1 MTFSDD
7 DSNHKSD
14 KANESSSPSPVP
26 SQSLTFPPPS
36 GSKIPREAWK
46 EVAILSSVATMIMYA
61 ETMLIPAIPTLIKEF
76 GITYSTSS
84 WILTTYLLT
93 GAVMTPIAGKLSDIY
108 GKKRILLIIM
118 TVYAA
123 GVSIAGFST
132 DISTMLIARGLQ
144 GVGISMFPIAFS
156 IVRDRFPREK
166 MAIGQGIITSM
177 FGAGAVIG
185 LSVGGFLV
193 QNYGWHSTFFTII
206 PIVICLFLVVW
217 RFININSIA
226 VPLPGERQE
235 QEQEESDHTLKEDG
249 SRNSVDKNTLNKD
262 GLQKRIKKSTSL
274 QTCQNDNKVKG
285 SVSLDIKGA
294 ITLAITITSF
304 LLALTFLQTEVDG
317 NNNKILGVNYSVLQ
331 VAIFFALGAIS
342 LISFIVIERR
352 SKSPLIDFKILLDRS
367 IFPAYIMILIVGLSL
382 FLVFQTI
389 PILVGNPPPVGF
401 GGDAIST
408 TRVQLPFALILLVF
422 GPASGFIISK
432 VGTSKSLIIGT
443 VISTIGFFGLFSF
456 HASEFMLSVNLAI
469 LSVGLSFTAIGA
481 QNIIVLNTPRQSSGI
496 SLGIASLLRI
506 VGSSIGPALA
516 AVYLQSYQYKVVN
529 ITGVSNGQ
537 LQHLVAF
544 PNAEAY
550 NLIFLTAAILSLVSI
565 SLALFLRLCASPK
578 CQNQVPEERGKM
590 NTQITQTIQEEILK
604 WPGITTESNRFGG
617 IEFLVN
623 KKEMGHL
630 HGDKLADLPFPVEI
644 RKELV
649 VSGRALPHHIYP
661 ESGWVSYWI
670 RKSDDIPAVLDLF
683 KIQYERLTH
692 KKMEAFS
699 K

>member
-1 MTFSDD
+1 M
-7 DSNHKSD
+7 
-14 KANESSSPSPVP
+14 P
-26 SQSLTFPPPS
+26 SQSMTFPPPS

-46 EVAILSSVATMIMYA
+46 IVAILSSVATMIMYA

-93 GAVMTPIAGKLSDIY
+93 GAVMTPIAGKMSDIY
-108 GKKRILLIIM
+108 GKKRILLVIM

-132 DISTMLIARGLQ
+132 NISTMLIARGLQ

-177 FGAGAVIG
+177 FAGGAVIG
-185 LSVGGFLV
+185 LSVGGFLI

-217 RFININSIA
+217 RFIHIDSIA
-226 VPLPGERQE
+226 VPLPSGERQQQ
-235 QEQEESDHTLKEDG
+235 QEQEESEHTLKEDG
-249 SRNSVDKNTLNKD
+249 SSRKSIDKNTLNRD
-262 GLQKRIKKSTSL
+262 GLLKGIKKSNSL
-274 QTCQNDNKVKG
+274 RTRQDDNKARG

-294 ITLAITITSF
+294 ITLAIAITSF
-304 LLALTFLQTEVDG
+304 LLALTYLQREGDG
-317 NNNKILGVNYSVLQ
+317 NNNTNNNTNKILDVNYSVLQ
-331 VAIFFALGAIS
+331 VTIFFAVGIIS

-352 SKSPLIDFKILLDRS
+352 SKSPLIDFNILLNRA
-367 IFPAYIMILIVGLSL
+367 ILPAYIMILIVGLSL

-389 PILVGNPPPVGF
+389 PILVRNPPPVGF

-432 VGTSKSLIIGT
+432 VGTAKSLIIGT
-443 VISTIGFFGLFSF
+443 VISAVGFFGLFSF
-456 HASEFMLSVNLAI
+456 HSSEFMLSVNLGI

-481 QNIIVLNTPRQSSGI
+481 QNTIVLNTPRQSSGI

-516 AVYLQSYQYKVVN
+516 AVYLQSYQYKVAN
-529 ITGVSNGQ
+529 IIGGGTARQ
-537 LQHLVAF
+537 LQQHQVAF

-550 NLIFLTAAILSLVSI
+550 NLIFLTAAILSLASI
-565 SLALFLRLCASPK
+565 SLALFLKLSSASPK
-578 CQNQVPEERGKM
+578 CQNQVLEERGKT
-590 NTQITQTIQEEILK
+590 NTQITQTIKEEILK
-604 WPGITTESNRFGG
+604 WPGITTEPNRFGG

-630 HGDKLADLPFPVEI
+630 HGEKLADLPFPVEI

-649 VSGRALPHHIYP
+649 ASGRALPHHIYP

-670 RKSDDIPAVLDLF
+670 RNSDDIPAVLKLF
-683 KIQYERLTH
+683 EIQYERL
-692 KKMEAFS
+692 S
-699 K
+699 KSAMSYPS

>member
-46 EVAILSSVATMIMYA
+46 QVAILSSVAAMIMYA

-93 GAVMTPIAGKLSDIY
+93 GAVTTPIAGKFSDIY

-156 IVRDRFPREK
+156 IVRDLFPREK
-166 MAIGQGIITSM
+166 MAIGQGLIASM

-185 LSVGGFLV
+185 LSVGGFLI
-193 QNYGWHSTFFTII
+193 QDYGWHSTFFTII

-217 RFININSIA
+217 RFINIDSIT

-235 QEQEESDHTLKEDG
+235 QEQEQEESDYTLKEAG
-249 SRNSVDKNTLNKD
+249 SRKSIDKSSLNGD
-262 GLQKRIKKSTSL
+262 GLPKRIKERSSP
-274 QTCQNDNKVKG
+274 QNSQNDNNVRG
-285 SVSLDIKGA
+285 PLSLDIKGA

-304 LLALTFLQTEVDG
+304 LLALTYLQTGGNG
-317 NNNKILGVNYSVLQ
+317 NNNKIFDVNYSVLQ
-331 VAIFFALGAIS
+331 VAIFFAMGIIS

-367 IFPAYIMILIVGLSL
+367 IFPAYIIILIVGLSL

-389 PILVGNPPPVGF
+389 PILVRNPPPVGF

-408 TRVQLPFALILLVF
+408 TRVQLPFALILLIF

-443 VISTIGFFGLFSF
+443 VISTVGFFGLFSL
-456 HASEFMLSVNLAI
+456 HSSEYMLSINLVI

-481 QNIIVLNTPRQSSGI
+481 QNTIVLNTPRQSSGI

-529 ITGVSNGQ
+529 ISVSNGQ

-565 SLALFLRLCASPK
+565 SLALFLKLCASPK
-578 CQNQVPEERGKM
+578 CQNQVPEETGNM
-590 NTQITQTIQEEILK
+590 NTQITQTIKEAILK
-604 WPGITTESNRFGG
+604 WPGITTEPNRFGG

-630 HGDKLADLPFPVEI
+630 HGEKLADLPFPVEI

-649 VSGRALPHHIYP
+649 ASGRALPHHIYP

-670 RKSDDIPAVLDLF
+670 RNSEDIPAVLELF
-683 KIQYERLTH
+683 EAQYERLRP
-692 KKMEAFS
+692 KSAS
-699 K
+699 S

>member
-1 MTFSDD
+1 MK
-7 DSNHKSD
+7 NR
-14 KANESSSPSPVP
+14 NP
-26 SQSLTFPPPS
+26 QSLTFPPPS

-46 EVAILSSVATMIMYA
+46 QVAILSSVAAMIMYA

-93 GAVMTPIAGKLSDIY
+93 GAVTTPIAGKFSDIY

-156 IVRDRFPREK
+156 IVRDLFPREK
-166 MAIGQGIITSM
+166 MAIGQGLIASM

-185 LSVGGFLV
+185 LSVGGFLI
-193 QNYGWHSTFFTII
+193 QDYGWHSTFFTII

-217 RFININSIA
+217 RFINIDSIT
-226 VPLPGERQE
+226 VPLPGERQEQE
-235 QEQEESDHTLKEDG
+235 QEQEESDHTLKEAG
-249 SRNSVDKNTLNKD
+249 SRKSIDKSSLNGD
-262 GLQKRIKKSTSL
+262 GLPKRIKERSSP
-274 QTCQNDNKVKG
+274 QNSQNDNNVRG
-285 SVSLDIKGA
+285 PLSLDIKGA

-304 LLALTFLQTEVDG
+304 LLALTYLQTGGNG
-317 NNNKILGVNYSVLQ
+317 NNNKIFDVNYSVLQ
-331 VAIFFALGAIS
+331 VAIFFAMGIIS

-367 IFPAYIMILIVGLSL
+367 IFPAYIIILIVGLSL

-389 PILVGNPPPVGF
+389 PILVRNPPPVGF

-408 TRVQLPFALILLVF
+408 TRVQLPFALILLIF

-443 VISTIGFFGLFSF
+443 VISTVGFFGLFSL
-456 HASEFMLSVNLAI
+456 HSSEYMLSINLVI

-481 QNIIVLNTPRQSSGI
+481 QNTIVLNTPRQSSGI

-529 ITGVSNGQ
+529 ISVSNGQ

-565 SLALFLRLCASPK
+565 SLALFLKLCASPK
-578 CQNQVPEERGKM
+578 CQNQVPEETGNM
-590 NTQITQTIQEEILK
+590 NTQITQTIKEAILK
-604 WPGITTESNRFGG
+604 WPGITTEPNRFGG

-630 HGDKLADLPFPVEI
+630 HGEKLADLPFPVEI

-649 VSGRALPHHIYP
+649 ASGRALPHHIYP

-670 RKSDDIPAVLDLF
+670 RNSEDIPAVLELF
-683 KIQYERLTH
+683 EAQYERLRP
-692 KKMEAFS
+692 KSAS
-699 K
+699 S

>member
-1 MTFSDD
+1 MK
-7 DSNHKSD
+7 NP
-14 KANESSSPSPVP
+14 NP
-26 SQSLTFPPPS
+26 QSLTFPPPS

-46 EVAILSSVATMIMYA
+46 QVAILSSVAAMIMYA

-93 GAVMTPIAGKLSDIY
+93 GAVTTPIAGKFSDIY

-156 IVRDRFPREK
+156 IVRDLFPREK
-166 MAIGQGIITSM
+166 MAIGQGLIASM

-185 LSVGGFLV
+185 LSVGGFLI
-193 QNYGWHSTFFTII
+193 QDYGWHSTFFTII

-217 RFININSIA
+217 RFINIDSIT
-226 VPLPGERQE
+226 VPLPGERQEQE
-235 QEQEESDHTLKEDG
+235 QEQEESDHTLKEAG
-249 SRNSVDKNTLNKD
+249 SRKSIDKSSLNGD
-262 GLQKRIKKSTSL
+262 GLPKRIKERSSP
-274 QTCQNDNKVKG
+274 QNSQNDNNVRG
-285 SVSLDIKGA
+285 PLSLDIKGA

-304 LLALTFLQTEVDG
+304 LLALTYLQTGGNG
-317 NNNKILGVNYSVLQ
+317 NNNKIFDVNYSVLQ
-331 VAIFFALGAIS
+331 VAIFFAMGIIS

-367 IFPAYIMILIVGLSL
+367 IFPAYIIILIVGLSL

-389 PILVGNPPPVGF
+389 PILVRNPPPVGF

-408 TRVQLPFALILLVF
+408 TRVQLPFALILLIF

-443 VISTIGFFGLFSF
+443 VISTVGFFGLFSL
-456 HASEFMLSVNLAI
+456 HSSEYMLSINLVI

-481 QNIIVLNTPRQSSGI
+481 QNTIVLNTPRQSSGI

-529 ITGVSNGQ
+529 ISVSNGQ

-565 SLALFLRLCASPK
+565 SLALFLKLCASPK
-578 CQNQVPEERGKM
+578 CQNQVPEETGNM
-590 NTQITQTIQEEILK
+590 NTQITQTIKEAILK
-604 WPGITTESNRFGG
+604 WPGITTEPNRFGG

-630 HGDKLADLPFPVEI
+630 HGEKLADLPFPVEI

-649 VSGRALPHHIYP
+649 ASGRALPHHIYP

-670 RKSDDIPAVLDLF
+670 RNSEDIPAVLELF
-683 KIQYERLTH
+683 EAQYERLRP
-692 KKMEAFS
+692 KSAS
-699 K
+699 S

>member
-1 MTFSDD
+1 M
-7 DSNHKSD
+7 
-14 KANESSSPSPVP
+14 
-26 SQSLTFPPPS
+26 TFPPPS

-46 EVAILSSVATMIMYA
+46 VVAILSSVATMIMYA

-108 GKKRILLIIM
+108 GKKRILLVIM

-132 DISTMLIARGLQ
+132 NISAMLIARGLQ

-156 IVRDRFPREK
+156 IVRDQFPREK

-177 FGAGAVIG
+177 FAGGAVIG
-185 LSVGGFLV
+185 LSVGGFLI

-206 PIVICLFLVVW
+206 PIVISLFLVVW
-217 RFININSIA
+217 RFIHIDSIA
-226 VPLPGERQE
+226 VPLPGERQQ
-235 QEQEESDHTLKEDG
+235 QEQEESEHTLKEDG
-249 SRNSVDKNTLNKD
+249 SRKSVDKDTLKRV
-262 GLQKRIKKSTSL
+262 GLLKGIKNSSL
-274 QTCQNDNKVKG
+274 RTRQDDNKARG

-294 ITLAITITSF
+294 ITLAIAITSF
-304 LLALTFLQTEVDG
+304 LLALTYLQTEGDG
-317 NNNKILGVNYSVLQ
+317 NSNNTNKILDVNYSVLQ
-331 VAIFFALGAIS
+331 VAIFFAMGIIS

-352 SKSPLIDFKILLDRS
+352 SKSPLVDFNILLNRG
-367 IFPAYIMILIVGLSL
+367 ILPAYIMILIVGLSL

-389 PILVGNPPPVGF
+389 PILVRNPPPVGF

-432 VGTSKSLIIGT
+432 VGTTKSLIIGT
-443 VISTIGFFGLFSF
+443 VISTFGFFGLFSF
-456 HASEFMLSVNLAI
+456 HSSEFMLSVNLGI

-481 QNIIVLNTPRQSSGI
+481 QNTIVLNTPRQSSGI

-516 AVYLQSYQYKVVN
+516 AVYLQSYQYKVAN
-529 ITGVSNGQ
+529 IIGGGSARQ
-537 LQHLVAF
+537 LQHQVAF

-550 NLIFLTAAILSLVSI
+550 NLIFLTAAILSLASI
-565 SLALFLRLCASPK
+565 SLALFLRLSASPK

-590 NTQITQTIQEEILK
+590 NTQITQTIKEEILK
-604 WPGITTESNRFGG
+604 LPGITTEPNRFGG

-630 HGDKLADLPFPVEI
+630 HGEKLADLPFPVEI

-649 VSGRALPHHIYP
+649 ASGRALPHHIYP

-670 RKSDDIPAVLDLF
+670 RNSDDIPAVLGLF
-683 KIQYERLTH
+683 EMQYERLR
-692 KKMEAFS
+692 S
-699 K
+699 KSAISYPS

>member
-1 MTFSDD
+1 VK
-7 DSNHKSD
+7 NP
-14 KANESSSPSPVP
+14 NP
-26 SQSLTFPPPS
+26 QSLTFPPPS

-46 EVAILSSVATMIMYA
+46 QVAILSSVAAMIMYA

-93 GAVMTPIAGKLSDIY
+93 GAVTTPIAGKFSDIY

-156 IVRDRFPREK
+156 IVRDLFPREK
-166 MAIGQGIITSM
+166 MAIGQGLIASM

-185 LSVGGFLV
+185 LSVGGFLI
-193 QNYGWHSTFFTII
+193 QDYGWHSTFFTII

-217 RFININSIA
+217 RFINIDSIT
-226 VPLPGERQE
+226 VPLPGERQEQE
-235 QEQEESDHTLKEDG
+235 QEQEESDHTLKEAG
-249 SRNSVDKNTLNKD
+249 SRKSIDKSSLNGD
-262 GLQKRIKKSTSL
+262 GLPKRIKERSSP
-274 QTCQNDNKVKG
+274 QNSQNDNNVRG
-285 SVSLDIKGA
+285 PLSLDIKGA

-304 LLALTFLQTEVDG
+304 LLALTYLQTGGNG
-317 NNNKILGVNYSVLQ
+317 NNNKIFDVNYSVLQ
-331 VAIFFALGAIS
+331 VAIFFAMGIIS

-367 IFPAYIMILIVGLSL
+367 IFPAYIIILIVGLSL

-389 PILVGNPPPVGF
+389 PILVRNPPPVGF

-408 TRVQLPFALILLVF
+408 TRVQLPFALILLIF

-443 VISTIGFFGLFSF
+443 VISTVGFFGLFSL
-456 HASEFMLSVNLAI
+456 HSSEYMLSINLVI

-481 QNIIVLNTPRQSSGI
+481 QNTIVLNTPRQSSGI

-529 ITGVSNGQ
+529 ISVSNGQ

-565 SLALFLRLCASPK
+565 SLALFLKLCASPK
-578 CQNQVPEERGKM
+578 CQNQVPEETGNM
-590 NTQITQTIQEEILK
+590 NTQITQTIKEAILK
-604 WPGITTESNRFGG
+604 WPGITTEPNRFGG

-630 HGDKLADLPFPVEI
+630 HGEKLADLPFPVEI

-649 VSGRALPHHIYP
+649 ASGRALPHHIYP

-670 RKSDDIPAVLDLF
+670 RNSEDIPAVLELF
-683 KIQYERLTH
+683 EAQYERLRP
-692 KKMEAFS
+692 KSAS
-699 K
+699 S

>member
-1 MTFSDD
+1 MK
-7 DSNHKSD
+7 NR
-14 KANESSSPSPVP
+14 NP
-26 SQSLTFPPPS
+26 QSLTFPPPS

-46 EVAILSSVATMIMYA
+46 QVAILSSVAAMIMYA

-93 GAVMTPIAGKLSDIY
+93 GAVTTPIAGKLSDIY

-156 IVRDRFPREK
+156 IVRDLFPREK
-166 MAIGQGIITSM
+166 MAIGQGLIASM

-185 LSVGGFLV
+185 LSVGGFLI
-193 QNYGWHSTFFTII
+193 QDYGWHSTFFTII

-217 RFININSIA
+217 RFINIDSIT
-226 VPLPGERQE
+226 VPLPGERQEQE
-235 QEQEESDHTLKEDG
+235 QEQEESDHTLKEAG
-249 SRNSVDKNTLNKD
+249 SRKSIDKSSLNGD
-262 GLQKRIKKSTSL
+262 GLPKRIKERSSP
-274 QTCQNDNKVKG
+274 QNSQNDNNVRG
-285 SVSLDIKGA
+285 PLSLDIKGA

-304 LLALTFLQTEVDG
+304 LLALTYLQTGGNG
-317 NNNKILGVNYSVLQ
+317 NNNKIFDVNYSVLQ
-331 VAIFFALGAIS
+331 VAIFFAMGIIS

-367 IFPAYIMILIVGLSL
+367 IFPAYIIILIVGLSL

-389 PILVGNPPPVGF
+389 PILVRNPPPVGF

-408 TRVQLPFALILLVF
+408 TRVQLPFALILLIF

-443 VISTIGFFGLFSF
+443 VISTVGFFGLFSL
-456 HASEFMLSVNLAI
+456 HSSEYMLSINLVI

-481 QNIIVLNTPRQSSGI
+481 QNTIVLNTPRQSSGI

-529 ITGVSNGQ
+529 ISVSNGQ
-537 LQHLVAF
+537 VQHLVAF

-565 SLALFLRLCASPK
+565 SLALFLKLCASPK
-578 CQNQVPEERGKM
+578 CQNQVPEETGNM
-590 NTQITQTIQEEILK
+590 NTQITQTIKEAILK
-604 WPGITTESNRFGG
+604 WPGITTEPNRFGG

-630 HGDKLADLPFPVEI
+630 HGEKLADLPFPVEI
-644 RKELV
+644 RKQLV
-649 VSGRALPHHIYP
+649 ASGRALPHHIYP

-670 RKSDDIPAVLDLF
+670 RNSEDIPAVLELF
-683 KIQYERLTH
+683 EAQYERLRP
-692 KKMEAFS
+692 KSAS
-699 K
+699 S

>member
-1 MTFSDD
+1 MK
-7 DSNHKSD
+7 NR
-14 KANESSSPSPVP
+14 NP
-26 SQSLTFPPPS
+26 QSLTFPPPS

-46 EVAILSSVATMIMYA
+46 QVAILSSVAAMIMYA

-93 GAVMTPIAGKLSDIY
+93 GAVTTPIAGKLSDIY

-156 IVRDRFPREK
+156 IVRDLFPREK
-166 MAIGQGIITSM
+166 MAIGQGLIASM

-185 LSVGGFLV
+185 LSVGGFLI
-193 QNYGWHSTFFTII
+193 QDYGWHSTFFTII

-217 RFININSIA
+217 RFINIDSIT
-226 VPLPGERQE
+226 VPLPGERQEQE
-235 QEQEESDHTLKEDG
+235 QEQEESDHTLKEAG
-249 SRNSVDKNTLNKD
+249 SRKSIDKSSLNGD
-262 GLQKRIKKSTSL
+262 GLPKRIKERSSP
-274 QTCQNDNKVKG
+274 QNSQNDNNVRG
-285 SVSLDIKGA
+285 PLSLDIKGA

-304 LLALTFLQTEVDG
+304 LLALTYLQTGGNG
-317 NNNKILGVNYSVLQ
+317 NNNKIFDVNYSVLQ
-331 VAIFFALGAIS
+331 VAIFFAMGIIS

-367 IFPAYIMILIVGLSL
+367 IFPAYIIILIVGLSL

-389 PILVGNPPPVGF
+389 PILVRNPPPVGF

-408 TRVQLPFALILLVF
+408 TRVQLPFALILLIF

-443 VISTIGFFGLFSF
+443 VISTVGFFGLFSL
-456 HASEFMLSVNLAI
+456 HSSEYMLSINLVI

-481 QNIIVLNTPRQSSGI
+481 QNTIVLNTPRQSSGI

-529 ITGVSNGQ
+529 ISVSNGQ

-565 SLALFLRLCASPK
+565 SLALFLKLCASPK
-578 CQNQVPEERGKM
+578 CQNQVPEETGNM
-590 NTQITQTIQEEILK
+590 NTQITQTIKEAILK
-604 WPGITTESNRFGG
+604 WPGITTEPNRFGG

-630 HGDKLADLPFPVEI
+630 HGEKLADLPFPVEI

-649 VSGRALPHHIYP
+649 ASGRALPHHIYP

-670 RKSDDIPAVLDLF
+670 RNSEDIPAVLELF
-683 KIQYERLTH
+683 EAQYERLRP
-692 KKMEAFS
+692 KSAS
-699 K
+699 S

>member
-1 MTFSDD
+1 MK
-7 DSNHKSD
+7 NR
-14 KANESSSPSPVP
+14 NP
-26 SQSLTFPPPS
+26 QSLTFPPPS

-46 EVAILSSVATMIMYA
+46 QVAILSSVAAMIMYA

-76 GITYSTSS
+76 DITYSTSS

-93 GAVMTPIAGKLSDIY
+93 GAVTTPIAGKLSDIY

-156 IVRDRFPREK
+156 IVRDLFPREK
-166 MAIGQGIITSM
+166 MAIGQGLIASM

-185 LSVGGFLV
+185 LSVGGFLI
-193 QNYGWHSTFFTII
+193 QDYGWHSTFFTII

-217 RFININSIA
+217 RFINIDSIT
-226 VPLPGERQE
+226 VPLPGERQEQE
-235 QEQEESDHTLKEDG
+235 QEQEESDHTLKEAG
-249 SRNSVDKNTLNKD
+249 SRKSIDKSSLNGD
-262 GLQKRIKKSTSL
+262 GLPKRIKERSSP
-274 QTCQNDNKVKG
+274 QNSQNDNNVRG
-285 SVSLDIKGA
+285 PLSLDIKGA

-304 LLALTFLQTEVDG
+304 LLALTYLQTGGNG
-317 NNNKILGVNYSVLQ
+317 NNNKIFDVNYSVLQ
-331 VAIFFALGAIS
+331 VAIFFAMGIIS

-367 IFPAYIMILIVGLSL
+367 IFPAYIIILIVGLSL

-389 PILVGNPPPVGF
+389 PILVRNPPPVGF

-408 TRVQLPFALILLVF
+408 TRVQLPFALILLIF

-443 VISTIGFFGLFSF
+443 VISTVGFFGLFSL
-456 HASEFMLSVNLAI
+456 HSSEYMLSINLVI

-481 QNIIVLNTPRQSSGI
+481 QNTIVLNTPRQSSGI

-529 ITGVSNGQ
+529 ISVSNGQ

-565 SLALFLRLCASPK
+565 SLALFLKLCASPK
-578 CQNQVPEERGKM
+578 CQNQVPEETGNM
-590 NTQITQTIQEEILK
+590 NTQITQTIKEAILK
-604 WPGITTESNRFGG
+604 WPGITTEPNRFGG

-630 HGDKLADLPFPVEI
+630 HGEKLADLPFPVEI

-649 VSGRALPHHIYP
+649 ASGRALPHHIYP

-670 RKSDDIPAVLDLF
+670 RNSEDIPAVLELF
-683 KIQYERLTH
+683 EAQYERLRP
-692 KKMEAFS
+692 KSAS
-699 K
+699 S

>member
-1 MTFSDD
+1 VK
-7 DSNHKSD
+7 NR
-14 KANESSSPSPVP
+14 NP
-26 SQSLTFPPPS
+26 QSLTFPPPS

-46 EVAILSSVATMIMYA
+46 QVAILSSVAAMIMYA

-76 GITYSTSS
+76 DITYSTSS

-93 GAVMTPIAGKLSDIY
+93 GAVTTPIAGKFSDIY

-156 IVRDRFPREK
+156 IVRDLFPREK
-166 MAIGQGIITSM
+166 MAIGQGLIASM

-185 LSVGGFLV
+185 LSVGGFLI
-193 QNYGWHSTFFTII
+193 QDYGWHSTFFTII

-217 RFININSIA
+217 RFINIDSIT
-226 VPLPGERQE
+226 VPLPGERQEQE
-235 QEQEESDHTLKEDG
+235 QEQEESDHTLKEAG
-249 SRNSVDKNTLNKD
+249 SRKSIDKSSLNGD
-262 GLQKRIKKSTSL
+262 GLPKRIKERSSP
-274 QTCQNDNKVKG
+274 QNSQNDNNVRG
-285 SVSLDIKGA
+285 PLSLDIKGA

-304 LLALTFLQTEVDG
+304 LLALTYLQTGGNG
-317 NNNKILGVNYSVLQ
+317 NNNKIFDVNYSVLQ
-331 VAIFFALGAIS
+331 VAIFFAMGIIS

-367 IFPAYIMILIVGLSL
+367 IFPAYIIILIVGLSL

-389 PILVGNPPPVGF
+389 PILVRNPPPVGF

-408 TRVQLPFALILLVF
+408 TRVQLPFALILLIF

-443 VISTIGFFGLFSF
+443 VISTVGFFGLFSL
-456 HASEFMLSVNLAI
+456 HSSEYMLSINLVI

-481 QNIIVLNTPRQSSGI
+481 QNTIVLNTPRQSSGI

-529 ITGVSNGQ
+529 ISVSNGQ

-565 SLALFLRLCASPK
+565 SLALFLKLCASPK
-578 CQNQVPEERGKM
+578 CQNQVPEETGNM
-590 NTQITQTIQEEILK
+590 NTQITQTIKEAILK
-604 WPGITTESNRFGG
+604 WPGITTEPNRFGG

-630 HGDKLADLPFPVEI
+630 HGEKLADLPFPVEI
-644 RKELV
+644 RKQLV
-649 VSGRALPHHIYP
+649 ASGRALPHHIYP

-670 RKSDDIPAVLDLF
+670 RNSEDIPAVLELF
-683 KIQYERLTH
+683 EAQYERLRP
-692 KKMEAFS
+692 KSAS
-699 K
+699 S